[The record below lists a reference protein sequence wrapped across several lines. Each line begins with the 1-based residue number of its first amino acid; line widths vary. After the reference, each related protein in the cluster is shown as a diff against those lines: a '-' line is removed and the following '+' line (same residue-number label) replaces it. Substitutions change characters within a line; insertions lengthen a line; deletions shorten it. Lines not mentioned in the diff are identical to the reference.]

1 MVLLNELK
9 QFFLHKTCDVALENT
24 LPLSSLKRI
33 FGHPNFAKHFQL
45 KEVDNTYVLKEITEE
60 NAQQYKLTLDPNAK
74 NPFGAKV
81 YLQKHFEFN
90 PVAMERAASAFSKK
104 VSAVVLTGNV
114 ALLSDSPFMLYHTD
128 LAFAMLLDAVTGSQE
143 LDVSGDLP
151 SIEDQLQRA
160 WASSI
165 KPKEGL
171 VTQVASNDGILYAF
185 IQWDVNTN
193 NLRGMWLSETEVGG
207 ASTPFSI
214 VSRANGIEIQT
225 EKRRQPIDKK
235 TYYEAI
241 AGTKKSFS
249 PPTHAIEEKAKAPLS
264 PFTEEKS
271 KAIKEN
277 ETVLDALKIISK
289 MNVNSEAL
297 IKSKLIK
304 TFERISSNNERAR
317 QLVAS
322 AAEKANWSNKLK
334 DFVTKLK
341 GLLPRNDWIDY
352 KNALVDSVAAAL
364 LDRQPSCM
372 VSKDKSRVIYPIGDT
387 SYTVVF
393 KGGNDSGVVTISEA
407 PVAGVEAEPFA
418 TLLLD
423 KASLGI
429 DAQSRSTF
437 YVSLIGELISK
448 EIDAHYNAAHKP
460 TVIVPPE
467 NEAVVSK
474 IASETAV
481 ATVSFTS
488 EERETLTRLVEA
500 KRLVISPAHL
510 GRTVVGCLKPRGVLL
525 YEDGQYGRGIADDF
539 NQLTPLDIGLYLSS
553 SDKNVISSQTALKEA
568 ASGFEFLAKPDDV
581 KQQRFFQ
588 HALKKAGIANAETPA
603 SLDKLTQFFVEVYNP
618 DLQWEGDTG
627 FESQDFAMDSAFE
640 LLKSKAHLSGVPIS
654 LLETAWLDA
663 LSE

>member
-60 NAQQYKLTLDPNAK
+60 NAQQYQLIADPNAK

-90 PVAMERAASAFSKK
+90 PVAMERAAAAFSKK

-128 LAFAMLLDAVTGSQE
+128 LAFAMLLDAVTGSQD

-277 ETVLDALKIISK
+277 ENVRDALKIISN
-289 MNVNSEAL
+289 MSVNSEAL
-297 IKSKLIK
+297 IRSKLTN
-304 TFERISSNNERAR
+304 TFKSISSNNERAR
-317 QLVAS
+317 QLVET
-322 AAEKANWSNKLK
+322 AAEKANWPKKLK
-334 DFVTKLK
+334 DFVYSLK
-341 GLLPRNDWIDY
+341 GAKPRNDWIDY
-352 KNALVDSVAAAL
+352 KNPLADSVAAAL
-364 LDRQPSCM
+364 LDRQPACM

-393 KGGNDSGVVTISEA
+393 NGGNDSGVVTISEA
-407 PVAGVEAEPFA
+407 PVGGVAAEPFA

-429 DAQSRSTF
+429 DAQSRSIF

-460 TVIVPPE
+460 TVIVPPQ

-488 EERETLTRLVEA
+488 EERDTLTRLVEA

-510 GRTVVGCLKPRGVLL
+510 GRVVVGCLKPRGVLL
-525 YEDGQYGRGIADDF
+525 YEDGQYGRGVADDF
-539 NQLTPLDIGLYLSS
+539 NPLTPFDIGLYLSS
-553 SDKNVISSQTALKEA
+553 SDKNVIGSQTALKEA
-568 ASGFEFLAKPDDV
+568 ASGFAFLAKPDDV
-581 KQQRFFQ
+581 KQQLFFQ
-588 HALKKAGIANAETPA
+588 HALKKAGIATPETPT
-603 SLDKLTQFFVEVYNP
+603 SLDKLTKFFAEVYNP
-618 DLQWEGDTG
+618 ELQWEGDTG
-627 FESQDFAMDSAFE
+627 FASQDFAMDSAFE
-640 LLKSKAHLSGVPIS
+640 LLKSKANLSGVPIS

-663 LSE
+663 LSK

>member
-45 KEVDNTYVLKEITEE
+45 KEVDNTYVLSEITEE
-60 NAQQYKLTLDPNAK
+60 TAQKYQLTLDPNAN

-81 YLQKHFEFN
+81 YLKKYFEFN

-171 VTQVASNDGILYAF
+171 VTPVAADGGILYAF

-193 NLRGMWLSETEVGG
+193 NLRGMWLSETESGTT
-207 ASTPFSI
+207 STPFRI
-214 VSRANGIEIQT
+214 VSRANGIEIHT
-225 EKRRQPIDKK
+225 ERQKQPIDKK
-235 TYYEAI
+235 TYYQAI

-249 PPTHAIEEKAKAPLS
+249 PPTHAIEEKTKAVVS

-277 ETVLDALKIISK
+277 EIVLDALKIISK

-317 QLVAS
+317 QLVAN

-448 EIDAHYNAAHKP
+448 EIDEHYNAAHKP

-525 YEDGQYGRGIADDF
+525 YENGQYGRGIADDF

-588 HALKKAGIANAETPA
+588 HALKKAGIANAETPS

-654 LLETAWLDA
+654 LLETAWLAA